1 MKETYTPNPIDT
13 SNVEVPNELKTV
25 SEKLTRNT
33 HEVWSKS
40 RICQGWTWGE
50 TRDDEE
56 RKHPDL
62 RPYDELSEQ
71 EKDYDRNT
79 SMETIK
85 VILSLGYQISKK

>member
-13 SNVEVPNELKTV
+13 SNIEVPDELKTL
-25 SEKLTRNT
+25 SEKLAKNT

-40 RICQGWTWGE
+40 RISQGWTWGE
-50 TRDDEE
+50 TRDDAG

-62 RPYDELSEQ
+62 KPYDELSEQ